1 MTPISPT
8 KLTKALAGK
17 VRLPAGA
24 IPLAQDKTALVCYFP
39 SRSWRLVWPDVIQS
53 LPPETQTEV
62 VDLAIQTIGGGAEGA
77 AKALDVSRRTLEGWR
92 CGKDRMSHAAA
103 FRMAEVLSGI
113 NERKNQ

>member
-1 MTPISPT
+1 MTPIPAKRLSQ
-8 KLTKALAGK
+8 ALAGK

-24 IPLAQDKTALVCYFP
+24 VPLARDDFALVCYFP

-62 VDLAIQTIGGGAEGA
+62 VDLAIQTLGGGAEGA
-77 AKALDVSRRTLEGWR
+77 AKALGVSRRTLEGWR

-103 FRMAEVLSGI
+103 FRMAEVLAS
-113 NERKNQ
+113 EQTRT